1 MLIALTFKLVMVT
14 VHRNIMTDTSDN
26 IKMPMESK
34 AGYDDFLN
42 FLQSPT
48 TTTAVGKKVDSSS
61 DDDSVD
67 AISWTDILDGKSTT
81 KVKVVERDEAF
92 NAFLDTL
99 NKKTDGKNNNNSYD
113 KEAAYASFLQ
123 FINSPA
129 GEKTRAANN
138 FDPNSAEAIWS
149 DIQEGMLEEYQPS
162 LRGFFRYWL
171 GYGVVEKNTTAGT
184 KDVHT
189 YEEEET
195 TLSSSSNSIV

>member
-1 MLIALTFKLVMVT
+1 
-14 VHRNIMTDTSDN
+14 
-26 IKMPMESK
+26 MPMESK
-34 AGYDDFLN
+34 AGYDDFLD

-48 TTTAVGKKVDSSS
+48 TTTAVGKKGDSNA
-61 DDDSVD
+61 DNDSVD
-67 AISWTDILDGKSTT
+67 AISWTDILDGKSTN

-99 NKKTDGKNNNNSYD
+99 KNKTDGKSNNNSYD
-113 KEAAYASFLQ
+113 KEAAHASFLQ

-129 GEKTRAANN
+129 GEKARAANSY
-138 FDPNSAEAIWS
+138 FDPNSADAIWS

-162 LRGFFRYWL
+162 LRGFFRFWL
-171 GYGVVEKNTTAGT
+171 GYGVVEKNNTAET

-189 YEEEET
+189 YEEET

>member
-1 MLIALTFKLVMVT
+1 MNSSDGDGASE
-14 VHRNIMTDTSDN
+14 IMTDNSDN
-26 IKMPMESK
+26 INMPMESK
-34 AGYDDFLN
+34 AGYDDFLD

-48 TTTAVGKKVDSSS
+48 TTTTAVGKKGDSNAA

-67 AISWTDILDGKSTT
+67 AISWTDILDGKSTN

-99 NKKTDGKNNNNSYD
+99 KNKTDGKSNNNSYD

-129 GEKTRAANN
+129 GEKARAANN

-171 GYGVVEKNTTAGT
+171 GYGVVEKNNTAET

-189 YEEEET
+189 YEEET

>member
-1 MLIALTFKLVMVT
+1 MQ
-14 VHRNIMTDTSDN
+14 
-26 IKMPMESK
+26 SK
-34 AGYDDFLN
+34 AGYDDFLD

-48 TTTAVGKKVDSSS
+48 LTTTTTTAVEKKGDLSS

-99 NKKTDGKNNNNSYD
+99 NKKTDGKSSNNNSYD

-123 FINSPA
+123 YLNSPA
-129 GEKTRAANN
+129 GEEARAAFNS
-138 FDPNSAEAIWS
+138 DPNSAEAFWS
-149 DIQEGMLEEYQPS
+149 NIQEGMLEEYQPS

-171 GYGVVEKNTTAGT
+171 GYGLVEKNNTVET
-184 KDVHT
+184 KNIHT
-189 YEEEET
+189 YEEET